1 MNSTTNITAEY
12 EEGAGRSCPYPSI
25 TLWQQSARA
34 ASVLLV
40 IVLSLVGNIFVLY
53 VVRNNIKLHTVTHY
67 LIVNLAVADLLIT
80 VFNMSVLLKTEITGN
95 DEAFGGIAGQIYC
108 VGIIVVLNLSV
119 VCSIL
124 TMTAIAF
131 ERFCS
136 IVFPFKRIVTLK
148 LAKAMV
154 GGTWLCSFLITI
166 PFFFH
171 TEVVDYHGDGV
182 FYCVEDWS
190 PLDTTRASQVF
201 QIVFFVFVY
210 ACPLIAIFVLYL
222 GIGIKLWRRQAK
234 KEVSSFGKS
243 HRRTR
248 MLVQVTKMLIVSVT
262 VFAICW
268 LPQHVALFINY
279 FMLHICP
286 PEFLWFGGT
295 LLAYAN
301 SAMNPIIY
309 VAFHSEY
316 RKQFKVSLVRC
327 CPICRGLRN
336 SGIGLNMRAGR
347 KVEGPEELAMVK
359 VLSFKIKSS
368 EKTDASLVNTSSP
381 GNRSKEN
388 AGFNKRE

>member
-1 MNSTTNITAEY
+1 MNNTTNIIAEY
-12 EEGAGRSCPYPSI
+12 EEKGRSCPFPNM
-25 TLWQQSARA
+25 TLWQQSVRVT
-34 ASVLLV
+34 SVLMV

-67 LIVNLAVADLLIT
+67 LIVNLALVDLLIT
-80 VFNMSVLLKTEITGN
+80 VFNMSVLLKTEVTGN
-95 DEAFGGIAGQIYC
+95 DEAFGGIAGKIYC
-108 VGIIVVLNLSV
+108 VGIIVVLNLCV
-119 VCSIL
+119 VCSIF
-124 TMTAIAF
+124 TMTAIAV

-136 IVFPFKRIVTLK
+136 ILFPFKRIITFK
-148 LAKAMV
+148 LAKVILV
-154 GGTWLCSFLITI
+154 GIWLCSFLITI
-166 PFFFH
+166 PFFFN
-171 TEVVDYHGDGV
+171 TKVVDYYGDGV

-201 QIVFFVFVY
+201 QIVFFVLIY
-210 ACPLIAIFVLYL
+210 ACPLIAIFMLYL
-222 GIGIKLWRRQAK
+222 CIGIKLWRRQAK
-234 KEVSSFGKS
+234 KQVSSFANS

-248 MLVQVTKMLIVSVT
+248 MTVQVTKMLIVSVT

-268 LPQHVALFINY
+268 LPQHVVLFINY

-316 RKQFKVSLVRC
+316 RKQFKVAVVKC

-336 SGIGLNMRAGR
+336 SGVGLNMRVGR
-347 KVEGPEELAMVK
+347 KVEGFEEFVMVK
-359 VLSFKIKSS
+359 VLSFKTKSS
-368 EKTDASLVNTSSP
+368 EGTEASLVNAFSP
-381 GNRSKEN
+381 CNRSKEN

>member
-1 MNSTTNITAEY
+1 MNNTTNITAEFG
-12 EEGAGRSCPYPSI
+12 EGGQSCPYPSM
-25 TLWQQSARA
+25 TLWQQSVRA

-80 VFNMSVLLKTEITGN
+80 VFNMSVLLKIEITGN
-95 DEAFGGIAGQIYC
+95 DEAFGGIAGQMYC
-108 VGIIVVLNLSV
+108 VGMIVVLNLSV

-124 TMTAIAF
+124 TMTAIAV

-136 IVFPFKRIVTLK
+136 IVFPFKRIITLK
-148 LAKAMV
+148 LAKAIV

-171 TEVVDYHGDGV
+171 IKVVDYYGDGV
-182 FYCVEDWS
+182 FFCVEDWS
-190 PLDTTRASQVF
+190 PLDTAIASQLF
-201 QIVFFVFVY
+201 QIVFFVLVY

-222 GIGIKLWRRQAK
+222 CIGIKLWRRQAK
-234 KEVSSFGKS
+234 KQVSSFSNS

-248 MLVQVTKMLIVSVT
+248 MTVQVTKMLIVSVM

-268 LPQHVALFINY
+268 LPQHVVLFINY

-336 SGIGLNMRAGR
+336 YGVDLNMRVGR
-347 KVEGPEELAMVK
+347 KVEGPEEFGMVN

-368 EKTDASLVNTSSP
+368 EGTEASLVSATSP
-381 GNRSKEN
+381 GNRGKDN
-388 AGFNKRE
+388 TGFNKRE

>member
-1 MNSTTNITAEY
+1 MNNTTNNTAKY
-12 EEGAGRSCPYPSI
+12 EEGGRSCPFPNM
-25 TLWQQSARA
+25 TVLQQSVRA
-34 ASVLLV
+34 GSVLLV
-40 IVLSLVGNIFVLY
+40 IVLSLIGNFFVLY

-67 LIVNLAVADLLIT
+67 LIVNLAIADLLIT
-80 VFNMSVLLKTEITGN
+80 AFNMSVLLKTEITGN
-95 DEAFGGIAGQIYC
+95 DEAFGGTAGQIYC
-108 VGIIVVLNLSV
+108 IGIIVVLNLSV

-124 TMTAIAF
+124 TMTAIAV

-136 IVFPFKRIVTLK
+136 IIFPFKRIITLK
-148 LAKAMV
+148 LAKAIV
-154 GGTWLCSFLITI
+154 AGIWLCSFLITI

-171 TEVVDYHGDGV
+171 IKVVDYYGDGV

-201 QIVFFVFVY
+201 QIVFFVLIY

-222 GIGIKLWRRQAK
+222 CIGIKLWRRQAK
-234 KEVSSFGKS
+234 TQVSSFGNS

-248 MLVQVTKMLIVSVT
+248 MTVQVTKMLIVSVV

-279 FMLHICP
+279 FMLYTCP

-316 RKQFKVSLVRC
+316 RKQFKVAVVRC
-327 CPICRGLRN
+327 CPICRRLRN
-336 SGIGLNMRAGR
+336 SGVRLNMRVGR
-347 KVEGPEELAMVK
+347 KVDKSEEFVMVN
-359 VLSFKIKSS
+359 VLSFKTKSS
-368 EKTDASLVNTSSP
+368 EGTEVSLVSASSP
-381 GNRSKEN
+381 CNKSRENHAFNRKE
-388 AGFNKRE
+388 

>member
-1 MNSTTNITAEY
+1 MNNTTNITTEY
-12 EEGAGRSCPYPSI
+12 EEGGRSCPYPSM

-40 IVLSLVGNIFVLY
+40 IILSLVGNIFVLY

-67 LIVNLAVADLLIT
+67 LIVNLAVVDLLIT
-80 VFNMSVLLKTEITGN
+80 VFNMSVLLKTEVTGN
-95 DEAFGGIAGQIYC
+95 DEVFGGIAGQIYC
-108 VGIIVVLNLSV
+108 VGIIVVLNLCV

-124 TMTAIAF
+124 IMTAIAV

-136 IVFPFKRIVTLK
+136 IVFPFKRIITFK
-148 LAKAMV
+148 LAKAIV
-154 GGTWLCSFLITI
+154 AGIWLCSFLVTI

-171 TEVVDYHGDGV
+171 IKVVDYYGDGV

-190 PLDTTRASQVF
+190 PLDTIRASQVF
-201 QIVFFVFVY
+201 QIVFFVLVY
-210 ACPLIAIFVLYL
+210 ACPLIAIFVLYSC
-222 GIGIKLWRRQAK
+222 IGIKLWRRQTK
-234 KEVSSFGKS
+234 RQVSSFGNS

-248 MLVQVTKMLIVSVT
+248 MTVQVTKMLIVSVM

-268 LPQHVALFINY
+268 LPQHVVLFINY

-316 RKQFKVSLVRC
+316 RKQFKVVVVRC

-336 SGIGLNMRAGR
+336 PGVRLKMRVGR
-347 KVEGPEELAMVK
+347 EVEGSEEFVMVN

-368 EKTDASLVNTSSP
+368 EGTEASLVNASSP
-381 GNRSKEN
+381 SNRSKEN
-388 AGFNKRE
+388 AGFNIRE